1 MWESFSDGRYLSN
14 LQITLIK
21 NIGELMKRVVVITG
35 AGKGIGLATAKRFAA
50 NGDHLVLNYFDSD
63 DQLEAVIAIAQE
75 NGGDGFTVQADVSDP
90 EAAAGIIREAER
102 RYGRVDILVNNA
114 GRLVSATVA
123 QTTWAQWE
131 QMISTN
137 LGGTWAC
144 MQAVLPGMLARGQG
158 RIINISSELGL
169 IGFPTYAAYCAS
181 KGGVIALTK
190 AVAKEVA
197 SSGVLVNS
205 VAPGPIETDMLIKD
219 TIEYNDE
226 TRETVPLKRFGKPEE
241 IAAMVEA
248 LAGPAGDYMVGQVV
262 SPNGG
267 TAI

>member
-1 MWESFSDGRYLSN
+1 M
-14 LQITLIK
+14 
-21 NIGELMKRVVVITG
+21 
-35 AGKGIGLATAKRFAA
+35 
-50 NGDHLVLNYFDSD
+50 VLNYFDTK
-63 DQLEAVIAIAQE
+63 DQLDEVIRLAEA
-75 NGGDGFTVQADVSDP
+75 NGGDGFTVQADISHP
-90 EAAAGIIREAER
+90 ESAAGIIREAES
-102 RYGRVDILVNNA
+102 RYGRVDVLINNA
-114 GRLVSATVA
+114 GRLVSATVE

-197 SSGVLVNS
+197 PKGVLVNS
-205 VAPGPIETDMLIKD
+205 VAPGPIETDMLIND
-219 TIEYNDE
+219 TIEFNDE
-226 TRETVPLKRFGKPEE
+226 TRASLPLRRFGKPDE
-241 IAAMVEA
+241 IAAMVHA
-248 LAGPAGDYMVGQVV
+248 LAGPAGDYMVGQII

-267 TAI
+267 AAI

>member
-1 MWESFSDGRYLSN
+1 
-14 LQITLIK
+14 
-21 NIGELMKRVVVITG
+21 MKRVVVITG
-35 AGKGIGLATAKRFAA
+35 AGKGIGLATAKRFAET
-50 NGDHLVLNYFDSD
+50 GDQLVLNYYDSNQ
-63 DQLEAVIAIAQE
+63 QLEDVIRIARE
-75 NGGDGFTVQADVSDP
+75 NGGDGITVQADVSDP
-90 EAAAGIIREAER
+90 EQATRIIRTAEEHF
-102 RYGRVDILVNNA
+102 GHVDILINNA
-114 GRLVSATVA
+114 GKLVSATVA
-123 QTTWAQWE
+123 ETSWAQWE
-131 QMISTN
+131 QMIKTN

-144 MQAVLPGMLARGQG
+144 MQAVLPGMLARGKG

-197 SSGVLVNS
+197 PSGILVNS
-205 VAPGPIETDMLIKD
+205 VAPGPIETDMLIND

-226 TRETVPLKRFGKPEE
+226 TRETIPLKRFGKADE

-248 LAGPAGDYMVGQVV
+248 LAGPAGDYMVGQVI

>member
-1 MWESFSDGRYLSN
+1 
-14 LQITLIK
+14 
-21 NIGELMKRVVVITG
+21 MKRVVVITD
-35 AGKGIGLATAKRFAA
+35 AGKGIGLATAKRFAET
-50 NGDHLVLNYFDSD
+50 GDQLVLNYYDSNQ
-63 DQLEAVIAIAQE
+63 QLEDVIRIARE
-75 NGGDGFTVQADVSDP
+75 NGGDGITVQADVSDP
-90 EAAAGIIREAER
+90 EQATRIIRTAEEHF
-102 RYGRVDILVNNA
+102 GHVDILINNA
-114 GRLVSATVA
+114 GKLVSATVA
-123 QTTWAQWE
+123 ETSWAQWE
-131 QMISTN
+131 QMIKTN

-144 MQAVLPGMLARGQG
+144 MQAVLPGMLARGKG

-197 SSGVLVNS
+197 PSGILVNS
-205 VAPGPIETDMLIKD
+205 VAPGPIETDMLIND

-226 TRETVPLKRFGKPEE
+226 TRETIPLKRFGKADE

-248 LAGPAGDYMVGQVV
+248 LAGPAGDYMVGQVI